1 MKLMNYEQ
9 ALAELQGLTK
19 FGINLGLQRITR
31 LLDLLGNPQDSLRS
45 IHVGG
50 TNGKGS
56 TAAILSAILSKA
68 GCRVGVYSSPHL
80 ESYTERLTINGLSI
94 AEGDFAQYF
103 SRVLSKYE
111 QVKQEMG
118 EAPTEFEV
126 LTALAFLYFADQQVD
141 VLILEVGL
149 GGDIDSTNVI
159 KEPLLSIITN
169 VTLDHCDYLGGTPR
183 AIAEKKSGII
193 KRGRP
198 VITASNDENV
208 LEVLRNTAIA
218 NQALLYEV
226 YRESSWEL
234 VRETLNGQDFNLF
247 TPAKERQA
255 VYLSLRGAH
264 QLVNA
269 ATALLALEV
278 LSEEGWQISEKAI
291 EQGLAAVSWPGRLE
305 LVKEQPQVFLDG
317 AHNLAG
323 LEALALWLRGK
334 RSQVDKVVLVIGML
348 DDKDHAGV
356 SLLEPFVDSIIVT
369 RPPSP
374 RAVRWDSLASFFS
387 QGDKEIHLLEEPLE
401 AIDKAMSLA
410 KPQDLII
417 VTGSLF
423 LIGDVR
429 RYLRT

>member
-1 MKLMNYEQ
+1 MKLMNFEQ
-9 ALAELQGLTK
+9 ALTELQGLTK

-31 LLDLLGNPQDSLRS
+31 LLALLGNPQESLRP
-45 IHVGG
+45 IHIGG

-56 TAAILSAILSKA
+56 TAAILTAILSKA
-68 GCRVGVYSSPHL
+68 GYRVGAYSSPHL

-94 AEGDFAQYF
+94 AEEDFALYF

-118 EAPTEFEV
+118 DAPTEFEV
-126 LTALAFLYFADQQVD
+126 LTALAFLYFAEQQVD
-141 VLILEVGL
+141 ILILEVGL

-159 KEPLLSIITN
+159 KDPLLSIITN

-218 NQALLYEV
+218 NQAQLHEV
-226 YRESSWEL
+226 YGECSWSL
-234 VRETLNGQDFNLF
+234 VSETISGQYFNLF
-247 TPAKERQA
+247 TPVKERQA
-255 VYLSLRGAH
+255 VFLSLRGTH

-291 EQGLAAVSWPGRLE
+291 EQGLTAVSWPGRLE
-305 LVKEQPQVFLDG
+305 LVREQPQVFLDG

-334 RSQVDKVVLVIGML
+334 RLQVDKVVLVIGML

-356 SLLEPFVDSIIVT
+356 SLLEPLVDTIIIT

-374 RAVRWDSLASFFS
+374 RAARWDSLASYFS
-387 QGDKEIHLLEEPLE
+387 QDDKEIHMLEEPQE

-410 KPQDLII
+410 KPQDLIM